1 MEPARRRL
9 GRRQISHIAPR
20 FGREPLVVSRDC
32 RFRGGTPVLRHPL
45 VARLLPRLAY
55 QLVPAVLVTALGVLA
70 LSSLTRTPDGP
81 PVAAPAQTAIA
92 TEAVFTATPRED
104 EPPPAKIASR
114 PTVNPKPVAANSAPL
129 PPHKPEPASRQIAS
143 APAPLP
149 TVQIAA
155 PPQVMAAA
163 PSNDTSMMGRLRSA
177 TASVTQVP
185 QWAARSVAGWFQDS
199 APPRP
204 PAAVPQ
210 DFQAA
215 M

>member
-1 MEPARRRL
+1 M
-9 GRRQISHIAPR
+9 
-20 FGREPLVVSRDC
+20 
-32 RFRGGTPVLRHPL
+32 
-45 VARLLPRLAY
+45 
-55 QLVPAVLVTALGVLA
+55 LVTAVGVLA
-70 LSSLTRTPDGP
+70 LSSLTRTPDAP
-81 PVAAPAQTAIA
+81 PVAAATQTAIT
-92 TEAVFTATPRED
+92 TEAVFTATPREV
-104 EPPPAKIASR
+104 EAPPAKIASR
-114 PTVNPKPVAANSAPL
+114 PTVKPVAANSAPL
-129 PPHKPEPASRQIAS
+129 PPRKPEPAPRQMAS

-149 TVQIAA
+149 TVQIAE
-155 PPQVMAAA
+155 PPQVAAAA
-163 PSNDTSMMGRLRSA
+163 PSHDTSMMGRLRSA

>member
-1 MEPARRRL
+1 M
-9 GRRQISHIAPR
+9 
-20 FGREPLVVSRDC
+20 
-32 RFRGGTPVLRHPL
+32 PVLDHPL

-55 QLVPAVLVTALGVLA
+55 QLVPAVLVTVVGVLA
-70 LSSLTRTPDGP
+70 LSSLTRTPDAP
-81 PVAAPAQTAIA
+81 PVAAPAQTAIT
-92 TEAVFTATPRED
+92 TEAVFTATPREA
-104 EPPPAKIASR
+104 EVPPAKIASR
-114 PTVNPKPVAANSAPL
+114 PTVNPKPVAADSAPL
-129 PPHKPEPASRQIAS
+129 PPRKPEPRQIAS

-149 TVQIAA
+149 TVQIVA
-155 PPQVMAAA
+155 PPQVAAAA
-163 PSNDTSMMGRLRSA
+163 PSDISMMGRLRSA

>member
-1 MEPARRRL
+1 M
-9 GRRQISHIAPR
+9 
-20 FGREPLVVSRDC
+20 
-32 RFRGGTPVLRHPL
+32 PVLRHPL
-45 VARLLPRLAY
+45 VARPLPRLAY
-55 QLVPAVLVTALGVLA
+55 QLVPAILVTVVGVLA

-81 PVAAPAQTAIA
+81 PVAAPTQTAIT
-92 TEAVFTATPRED
+92 TEAVFTATPREA
-104 EPPPAKIASR
+104 EAPPAKTASR
-114 PTVNPKPVAANSAPL
+114 SAVNPKPVAAISAPL
-129 PPHKPEPASRQIAS
+129 PPRKPEPAPRQMAS

-149 TVQIAA
+149 TVQIAE
-155 PPQVMAAA
+155 PPQVAVAA
-163 PSNDTSMMGRLRSA
+163 PSDTSMMSRLRNA

-204 PAAVPQ
+204 PAVVPQ

>member
-1 MEPARRRL
+1 MGGPSIGQPPRNLQHCAPVRPRTA
-9 GRRQISHIAPR
+9 GGIAVSASEGGFPCSAIR
-20 FGREPLVVSRDC
+20 FFPGSL
-32 RFRGGTPVLRHPL
+32 
-45 VARLLPRLAY
+45 Y
-55 QLVPAVLVTALGVLA
+55 QLVPAVLVTAVGVLA
-70 LSSLTRTPDGP
+70 LSSLARTPDAP
-81 PVAAPAQTAIA
+81 PVAAPAQTAITA
-92 TEAVFTATPRED
+92 EAVFTATPREV
-104 EPPPAKIASR
+104 EAPPAKIASR

-129 PPHKPEPASRQIAS
+129 PPRKPEPAPRQMAS
-143 APAPLP
+143 VPAPLP
-149 TVQIAA
+149 TVQIAE
-155 PPQVMAAA
+155 PPQVAAAA

-210 DFQAA
+210 NFQAA

>member
-1 MEPARRRL
+1 
-9 GRRQISHIAPR
+9 
-20 FGREPLVVSRDC
+20 
-32 RFRGGTPVLRHPL
+32 VLRHPL

-55 QLVPAVLVTALGVLA
+55 QLVPAVLVTAVGVLA

-81 PVAAPAQTAIA
+81 PVAAPAQTAIT
-92 TEAVFTATPRED
+92 TEAVFTATPREA
-104 EPPPAKIASR
+104 EAPPAKVASR
-114 PTVNPKPVAANSAPL
+114 PAVKPIAANSAPL
-129 PPHKPEPASRQIAS
+129 PPRKPEPAPRQMVS
-143 APAPLP
+143 VPAPLP
-149 TVQIAA
+149 TVQIAE
-155 PPQVMAAA
+155 PPQAAAAA
-163 PSNDTSMMGRLRSA
+163 PSDTSMMGRLRSA